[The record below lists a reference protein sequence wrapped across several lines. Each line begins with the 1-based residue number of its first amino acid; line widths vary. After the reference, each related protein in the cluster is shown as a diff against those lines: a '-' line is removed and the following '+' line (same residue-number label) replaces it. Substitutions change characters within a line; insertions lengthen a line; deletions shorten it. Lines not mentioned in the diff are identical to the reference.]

1 MELKHNI
8 SALAEESWA
17 RIVEVR
23 RHLHQHPEL
32 SFQEKETA
40 EYIAR
45 FLESEGFEIE
55 KGIGGYGIVAVLKGD
70 KSGKCLGLRADM
82 DALPIQEMNE
92 VPYRS
97 KHAGVMHACG
107 HDVHT
112 SSLLGTALLLK
123 ALRSEIAGSVKFIFQ
138 PGEEVLPGGAS
149 LMIRDGVL
157 ENPQVD
163 FMLGQHVFPEL
174 EVGHFGVCSG
184 PYMASTDELYITVKG
199 KGGHGAMPHL
209 AIDPIHASAQLIVQA
224 QALVSRLTNPIEPSV
239 FTIGKIASEGGATNI
254 IPEKVEL
261 HGTFRALNEQVRA
274 SFHEALE
281 RLVQGLELSMG
292 ISIDLEIRK
301 GYPALV
307 NDELLSDEVLKFGK
321 EYIGTDNFQV
331 LPKRMTAEDFAYFA
345 QTVPACFYRLGVANQ
360 TKGIQ
365 SGLHTNTFDIDEDA
379 LKHGMGMMAYIAI
392 NLLNME

>member
-55 KGIGGYGIVAVLKGD
+55 KGIGGYGIVAVLKGE
-70 KSGKCLGLRADM
+70 KTGKCLGLRADM

-174 EVGHFGVCSG
+174 GVGRFGVCSG

-274 SFHEALE
+274 RFHEALE

-292 ISIDLEIRK
+292 ITIDLEIRK

-307 NDELLSDEVLKFGK
+307 NDERMSDEVLKFGK

-345 QTVPACFYRLGVANQ
+345 QTVPACFYRLGVANHK
-360 TKGIQ
+360 KGIQ

>member
-55 KGIGGYGIVAVLKGD
+55 KGIGGYGIVAILKGE
-70 KSGKCLGLRADM
+70 KVGKCLGLRADM

-157 ENPQVD
+157 ENPKVD

-174 EVGHFGVCSG
+174 EVGQFGVCSG
-184 PYMASTDELYITVKG
+184 PYMASTDELYITVRG

-292 ISIDLEIRK
+292 IVIDLEIRK

-392 NLLNME
+392 NLLNMK

>member
-55 KGIGGYGIVAVLKGD
+55 KGIGGYGIVAVLKGE
-70 KSGKCLGLRADM
+70 KTGKCLGLRADM

-157 ENPQVD
+157 AN
-163 FMLGQHVFPEL
+163 L
-174 EVGHFGVCSG
+174 
-184 PYMASTDELYITVKG
+184 
-199 KGGHGAMPHL
+199 
-209 AIDPIHASAQLIVQA
+209 QA
-224 QALVSRLTNPIEPSV
+224 EEFCL
-239 FTIGKIASEGGATNI
+239 K
-254 IPEKVEL
+254 
-261 HGTFRALNEQVRA
+261 
-274 SFHEALE
+274 SF
-281 RLVQGLELSMG
+281 
-292 ISIDLEIRK
+292 I
-301 GYPALV
+301 
-307 NDELLSDEVLKFGK
+307 
-321 EYIGTDNFQV
+321 
-331 LPKRMTAEDFAYFA
+331 
-345 QTVPACFYRLGVANQ
+345 
-360 TKGIQ
+360 
-365 SGLHTNTFDIDEDA
+365 
-379 LKHGMGMMAYIAI
+379 
-392 NLLNME
+392 

>member
-40 EYIAR
+40 EYVAQ

-55 KGIGGYGIVAVLKGD
+55 KGIGGYGIVAVLKGE
-70 KSGKCLGLRADM
+70 KVGKCLGLRADM

-157 ENPQVD
+157 ENPKVD

-174 EVGHFGVCSG
+174 EVGQFGVCSG
-184 PYMASTDELYITVKG
+184 PYMASTDELYITVRG

-292 ISIDLEIRK
+292 IVIDLEIRK

-392 NLLNME
+392 NLLNMK

>member
-8 SALAEESWA
+8 SALAEESWS
-17 RIVEVR
+17 RIVEIR

-32 SFQEKETA
+32 SFQEKQTS
-40 EYIAR
+40 EYVAH

-55 KGIGGYGIVAVLKGD
+55 KGVGGYGIVAVLKGD
-70 KSGKCLGLRADM
+70 KAGRCLGLRADL
-82 DALPIQEMNE
+82 DALPIQEMND

-97 KHAGVMHACG
+97 KNAGVMHACG

-123 ALRSEIAGSVKFIFQ
+123 ALRTEIVGTVKFIFQ
-138 PGEEVLPGGAS
+138 PGEELLPGGAS
-149 LMIRDGVL
+149 LMIKDGVL

-163 FMLGQHVFPEL
+163 LMLGQHVFPEL
-174 EVGHFGVCSG
+174 EVGHFGVCLG
-184 PYMASTDELYITVKG
+184 PYMASTDELYITIKG

-261 HGTFRALNEQVRA
+261 QGTFRALNEQVRTA
-274 SFHEALE
+274 FHEALH

-307 NDELLSDEVLKFGK
+307 NDETISDKVLKLGQ
-321 EYIGTDNFQV
+321 EYIGPDNFQV

-345 QTVPACFYRLGVANQ
+345 QAVPACFYRLGVANKQ
-360 TKGIQ
+360 KGIQ